1 MNYATAQPNLNTSS
15 AAGPNNKPM
24 VRHQHNQTVV
34 MNNNAQVNQSVMQV
48 PVNLDVMSDI

>member
-1 MNYATAQPNLNTSS
+1 MNYATAQPNLNTSG

-34 MNNNAQVNQSVMQV
+34 MNNTNQPVMQV